1 MDGYYDHVPL
11 VELRHPLVIT
21 SPLRELTRAV
31 TYRVSSL
38 LGLPFHD
45 IDRLIEHRS
54 GRTLEQLLLE
64 EGVVAYRDTEAT
76 CLEKVLEQRPSGMI
90 ALGDQ
95 DRPLPGRHDRA
106 ESSRF
111 SVLILDLE
119 LAILYWRIQSTARA
133 RESTQPR
140 SPAPRDKAHSPPLPC
155 PPARRRLSAAYRK
168 RSDSFSAW
176 PRTWV
181 PEHSRPSRRF
191 GMIRPRES
199 WAGANQACQ

>member
-133 RESTQPR
+133 RESTQWHPLFEGLPQSLDDLRPYWLDWRR
-140 SPAPRDKAHSPPLPC
+140 SQGDFDQRIAADNLSVKQIGEQMQEWILE
-155 PPARRRLSAAYRK
+155 SAA
-168 RSDSFSAW
+168 
-176 PRTWV
+176 V
-181 PEHSRPSRRF
+181 E
-191 GMIRPRES
+191 
-199 WAGANQACQ
+199 